1 PVVDAHFA
9 HLAKG
14 DFLSAHQWTFSTDQ
28 LRATS
33 GFGMMQHAFGQG
45 GARGTRQPRRSKM
58 YRLVTATITLAR
70 QASRPSH
77 WARSLRC
84 TRPLP
89 FRLARISPDSAGGIP
104 QASGVS
110 KIDQV
115 RCVCNAW
122 GDAAGR
128 GRSTGSVVTD
138 EEVGALKFRLR
149 GLNLPPK

>member
-1 PVVDAHFA
+1 MLSGRAALEERDSRGDRDQDVESGHRNHYASTPSKQAFPLGAISPLHETSSVQARA
-9 HLAKG
+9 HL
-14 DFLSAHQWTFSTDQ
+14 
-28 LRATS
+28 
-33 GFGMMQHAFGQG
+33 
-45 GARGTRQPRRSKM
+45 TRQCRG
-58 YRLVTATITLAR
+58 
-70 QASRPSH
+70 H
-77 WARSLRC
+77 
-84 TRPLP
+84 
-89 FRLARISPDSAGGIP
+89 SPGQWGF
-104 QASGVS
+104 